1 MKIVV
6 VGATGNVGS
15 RLVVQ
20 AAAAGHDVVAYARR
34 PEAVPVAS
42 GVTVLA
48 GQVDDVEALAA
59 AAAGAE
65 VVVSLIGGGF
75 SDTTLLLRTV
85 PSLAQAVKLA
95 GGPRLVML
103 SVFGAGDTADKASW
117 YARLAYRVALRNFLA
132 DRVEAERLLA
142 KSGVDY
148 TMVFPVNLKDAPSVG
163 GADIVPLG
171 EVARVPGMPTLPMDD
186 AAAAV
191 LQIATQAQPSGSRI
205 LLTTPNGWR

>member
-15 RLVVQ
+15 RLVTQ
-20 AAAAGHDVVAYARR
+20 AAAAGHEVVAYARR
-34 PEAVPVAS
+34 PEAVPVAP
-42 GVTVLA
+42 GVTVVA

-75 SDTTLLLRTV
+75 SDTTLLRRTV
-85 PSLAQAVKLA
+85 PSLLRAVKLA

-117 YARLAYRVALRNFLA
+117 YARLAYRVVLRNFLA

-142 KSGVDY
+142 ESGVHY
-148 TMVFPVNLKDAPSVG
+148 TLVFPVNLKDAPSVG
-163 GADIVPLG
+163 GAGIVAME
-171 EVARVPGMPTLPMDD
+171 EVTRVPGMPTLPMDD

-191 LQIATQAQPSGSRI
+191 LQIATQLQPSGSRI

>member
-1 MKIVV
+1 
-6 VGATGNVGS
+6 
-15 RLVVQ
+15 
-20 AAAAGHDVVAYARR
+20 
-34 PEAVPVAS
+34 
-42 GVTVLA
+42 
-48 GQVDDVEALAA
+48 
-59 AAAGAE
+59 
-65 VVVSLIGGGF
+65 
-75 SDTTLLLRTV
+75 
-85 PSLAQAVKLA
+85 
-95 GGPRLVML
+95 ML